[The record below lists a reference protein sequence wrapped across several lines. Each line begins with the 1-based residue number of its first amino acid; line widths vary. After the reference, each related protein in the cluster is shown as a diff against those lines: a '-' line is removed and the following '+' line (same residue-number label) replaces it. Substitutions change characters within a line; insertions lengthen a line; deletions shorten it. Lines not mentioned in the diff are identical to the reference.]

1 MTYPRC
7 SCEALV
13 CPAGKCLCCVPI
25 FTAPGE
31 LEPIIPCSQGS
42 SLVILGWGSW
52 GVVLS
57 KSSQWPFQPGGPK
70 AALVSGMKVLV
81 NLDTWCT
88 APQVFPGPVMPSL
101 WAARGRYRPSSPAPA
116 SPWHGF
122 GIGHLCGSHFPV
134 PEPQPGLV
142 EADQSIPLRCSK

>member
-1 MTYPRC
+1 MGAAA
-7 SCEALV
+7 SEAGIEVAVQGGEDPLCIV
-13 CPAGKCLCCVPI
+13 EGAGP
-25 FTAPGE
+25 
-31 LEPIIPCSQGS
+31 S
-42 SLVILGWGSW
+42 SGQCG
-52 GVVLS
+52 GVLS

-70 AALVSGMKVLV
+70 AALVSGVKVLV

-142 EADQSIPLRCSK
+142 EADQSIPLRRSK

>member
-1 MTYPRC
+1 MGAAA
-7 SCEALV
+7 CEAGIEVAVQGGEDLLFIV
-13 CPAGKCLCCVPI
+13 GGAGP
-25 FTAPGE
+25 
-31 LEPIIPCSQGS
+31 
-42 SLVILGWGSW
+42 SLGQW
-52 GVVLS
+52 GVVLF

-142 EADQSIPLRCSK
+142 EADQSIPLRRSK